1 MAQRRPCY
9 HSHLLRAIA
18 NARGNIP
25 QHLSTARQRLT
36 GGTGIATENTGET
49 FSFDD
54 IGKLLAS
61 IYGIQYGALF
71 RDEASRCSS
80 LRAGVKERPGEC
92 YKEVLPVRGGVW
104 QGTCSLRKM

>member
-1 MAQRRPCY
+1 MQ
-9 HSHLLRAIA
+9 
-18 NARGNIP
+18 G

-36 GGTGIATENTGET
+36 GGTGILTENTGET

-61 IYGIQYGALF
+61 IYGILYELF
-71 RDEASRCSS
+71 RDEASRYVAAYG
-80 LRAGVKERPGEC
+80 LVKERPGEC